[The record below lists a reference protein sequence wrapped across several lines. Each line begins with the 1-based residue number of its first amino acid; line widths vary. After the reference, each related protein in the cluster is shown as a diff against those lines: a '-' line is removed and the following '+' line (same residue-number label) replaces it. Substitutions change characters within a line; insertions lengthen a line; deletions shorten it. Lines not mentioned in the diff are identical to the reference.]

1 MPEERREIEAKL
13 FSDELQGVIATSA
26 LEMGIDVGGL
36 DVCLLVGYP
45 GTVINTWQRG
55 GRVGRGTMEY
65 LIILI
70 AQQDAL
76 DQYFMRNPTDFFQRG
91 YERAVLDPDN
101 PEIVKQHLVC
111 AASESPLNV
120 DDQVFNVKEHID
132 ILHQLSLDGQLQPDE
147 ENKTWYSSRKRP
159 HRLVDIRSV
168 GEGFT
173 IFEDSTNR
181 VIGKV
186 SG

>member
-91 YERAVLDPDN
+91 D
-101 PEIVKQHLVC
+101 
-111 AASESPLNV
+111 
-120 DDQVFNVKEHID
+120 
-132 ILHQLSLDGQLQPDE
+132 
-147 ENKTWYSSRKRP
+147 RK
-159 HRLVDIRSV
+159 SV
-168 GEGFT
+168 
-173 IFEDSTNR
+173 
-181 VIGKV
+181 V
-186 SG
+186 